1 MKKTYIVIAIAFL
14 CTSAKAQEISDA
26 LRYSVD
32 NLNGTARYRSMSG
45 AFGALGGDLSSIN
58 VNPAGSAVFNN
69 NQLGLTISNYNTK
82 NNSNYFGTQTSDS
95 ENSFDLNQ
103 AGGVFVFKN
112 HNRNADWTKIAFA
125 VNYENTNNFDNAKFS
140 AGVNPTNSIANYF
153 LSYANFS
160 NGGGPIP
167 QEYVNTVSGESISD
181 LYSFL
186 ANNFPNLQYP
196 NLSGFSAQQAML
208 GVQGKIIKPEDN
220 NSNSRYISNV
230 REGGNYYQEN
240 AIYSNGYNGKLS
252 FNFSSSYK
260 DKLYIGINLNSHF
273 SNFTQS
279 TRFYEDNDNTLTN
292 EDRITRMR
300 FSNDLY
306 TNGTGFSF
314 QIGAIVKATEEL
326 RFGAAYESPTWMNLS
341 DELTQRLSSVS
352 SNTSGELPT
361 DVIDPRITNYYAP
374 YRLQTP
380 SKFTA
385 SAAYVFGK
393 KGLISIDYSIR
404 DYNNVKFRPTNDDY
418 YRDLNAEMNATLK
431 TSGELRI
438 GAEYKIKALSL
449 RGGYRMEK
457 SPYKNKTTIG
467 DLTGYS
473 GGLGYNFG
481 ATRVDLAYSYAK
493 RNYQQGFF
501 STGLTNAASIDAINN
516 NVSLTLLFEL

>member
-1 MKKTYIVIAIAFL
+1 MKNTFILLAFAFMF
-14 CTSAKAQEISDA
+14 TSANAQEISDA

-32 NLNGTARYRSMSG
+32 NLNGTARYRALSG

-69 NQLGLTISNYNTK
+69 NQLGLTITNYGTK
-82 NNSNYFGTQTSDS
+82 NNSNYFGTQTNDS
-95 ENSFDLNQ
+95 RNSFDLNQ

-112 HNRNADWTKIAFA
+112 YEKNAKWTKIVFA

-153 LSYANFS
+153 LSYANGKVPLNIIEFGRYPELS
-160 NGGGPIP
+160 YKE
-167 QEYVNTVSGESISD
+167 QQA
-181 LYSFL
+181 FL
-186 ANNFPNLQYP
+186 AFHGYIINPVSNLP
-196 NLSGFSAQQAML
+196 
-208 GVQGKIIKPEDN
+208 DN
-220 NSNSRYISNV
+220 TSYTSNV
-230 REGGNYYQEN
+230 REGGNYFQEN
-240 AIYSNGYNGKLS
+240 GIQSNGYNGKLS

-279 TRFYEDNDNTLTN
+279 SRFYEDNDNALTN
-292 EDRITRMR
+292 VDRINRMR
-300 FSNDLY
+300 FNNDLH

-314 QIGAIVKATEEL
+314 QIGAIAKVTDGL
-326 RFGAAYESPTWMNLS
+326 RLGAAYESPTWLNLS
-341 DELTQRLSSVS
+341 DELTQTLSSVR
-352 SNTSGELPT
+352 SNTAGELPA

-380 SKFTA
+380 SKFTG
-385 SAAYVFGK
+385 SLAYVFGK
-393 KGLISIDYSIR
+393 KGLISVDYSIR
-404 DYNNVKFRPTNDDY
+404 DYTNVKFRPTSDDY
-418 YRDLNAEMNATLK
+418 FKELNAEMNTTLNN
-431 TSGELRI
+431 SGELRI

-449 RGGYRMEK
+449 RGGYRIEK

-501 STGLTNAASIDAINN
+501 STGLTNAASIDAVNN
-516 NVSLTLLFEL
+516 NVTLTVLFEL

>member
-45 AFGALGGDLSSIN
+45 AFGALGGDLSSIT

-112 HNRNADWTKIAFA
+112 HNKNADWTKIAFA

-153 LSYANFS
+153 LSYANGIPLNILE
-160 NGGGPIP
+160 NG
-167 QEYVNTVSGESISD
+167 N
-181 LYSFL
+181 
-186 ANNFPNLQYP
+186 YP
-196 NLSGFSAQQAML
+196 ELSYAEQQAFF
-208 GVQGKIIKPEDN
+208 GYQGYIINPVSNATN
-220 NSNSRYISNV
+220 NTAYTSNV

-393 KGLISIDYSIR
+393 KGLISIDYSIK

-449 RGGYRMEK
+449 RGGYRMEQ

>member
-14 CTSAKAQEISDA
+14 CTSVKAQEISDA

-69 NQLGLTISNYNTK
+69 NQLGLTISNYSTK

-153 LSYANFS
+153 LSYANGIS
-160 NGGGPIP
+160 L
-167 QEYVNTVSGESISD
+167 NTIEFG
-181 LYSFL
+181 
-186 ANNFPNLQYP
+186 NYP
-196 NLSGFSAQQAML
+196 ELNYRQQQAFF
-208 GVQGKIIKPEDN
+208 GFHGYIINPVSNATN
-220 NSNSRYISNV
+220 NTAYTSNV

-273 SNFTQS
+273 SNYTQS
-279 TRFYEDNDNTLTN
+279 SRFYEDNDNTLTN

-314 QIGAIVKATEEL
+314 QIGTIAKITDGL
-326 RFGAAYESPTWMNLS
+326 RLGAAYESPTWMNLS
-341 DELTQRLSSVS
+341 DELTQRLSSVR

-380 SKFTA
+380 SKFTG

-393 KGLISIDYSIR
+393 KGLISVDYSIK
-404 DYNNVKFRPTNDDY
+404 DYNNVKFRPTSDDY
-418 YRDLNAEMNATLK
+418 YRDLNAEMDATLK

-516 NVSLTLLFEL
+516 NVSLTVLFEL

>member
-14 CTSAKAQEISDA
+14 CTSVKAQEISDA

-69 NQLGLTISNYNTK
+69 NQLGLTISNYSNK

-153 LSYANFS
+153 LSYANGIPLNILE
-160 NGGGPIP
+160 NG
-167 QEYVNTVSGESISD
+167 N
-181 LYSFL
+181 
-186 ANNFPNLQYP
+186 YP
-196 NLSGFSAQQAML
+196 ELSYAEQQAFF
-208 GVQGKIIKPEDN
+208 GYQGYIINPV
-220 NSNSRYISNV
+220 SNATSNTAYTSNV

-273 SNFTQS
+273 SNYTQS

-393 KGLISIDYSIR
+393 KGLISIDYAIK
-404 DYNNVKFRPTNDDY
+404 DYNNVKFRPTSDDY
-418 YRDLNAEMNATLK
+418 YRDLNAEMNASLK

-501 STGLTNAASIDAINN
+501 STGLTNAASIGAINN
-516 NVSLTLLFEL
+516 NVSLTVLFEL

>member
-1 MKKTYIVIAIAFL
+1 MKNTFILLAFAFMF
-14 CTSAKAQEISDA
+14 TSANAQEISDA

-32 NLNGTARYRSMSG
+32 NLNGTARYRALSG

-69 NQLGLTISNYNTK
+69 NQLGLTITNYGTK
-82 NNSNYFGTQTSDS
+82 NNSNYFGTQTNDS
-95 ENSFDLNQ
+95 RNSFDLNQ

-112 HNRNADWTKIAFA
+112 YEKNAKWTKIVFA

-153 LSYANFS
+153 LSYANGKVPLNIIEFGRYPELS
-160 NGGGPIP
+160 YKE
-167 QEYVNTVSGESISD
+167 QQA
-181 LYSFL
+181 FL
-186 ANNFPNLQYP
+186 AFHGYIINPVSNLP
-196 NLSGFSAQQAML
+196 
-208 GVQGKIIKPEDN
+208 DN
-220 NSNSRYISNV
+220 TSYTSNV
-230 REGGNYYQEN
+230 REGGNYFQEN
-240 AIYSNGYNGKLS
+240 GIQSNGYNGKLS

-279 TRFYEDNDNTLTN
+279 SRFYEDNDNALTN
-292 EDRITRMR
+292 VDRINRMR
-300 FSNDLY
+300 FNNDLH

-314 QIGAIVKATEEL
+314 QIGAIAKVTDGL
-326 RFGAAYESPTWMNLS
+326 RLGAAYESPTWLNLS
-341 DELTQRLSSVS
+341 DELTQTLSSVR
-352 SNTSGELPT
+352 SNTAGELPA

-380 SKFTA
+380 SKFTG
-385 SAAYVFGK
+385 SLAYVFGK
-393 KGLISIDYSIR
+393 KGLISVDYSIR
-404 DYNNVKFRPTNDDY
+404 DYTNVKFRPTSDDY
-418 YRDLNAEMNATLK
+418 FKELNAEMNTTLNN
-431 TSGELRI
+431 SGELRI

-449 RGGYRMEK
+449 RGGYRIEK
-457 SPYKNKTTIG
+457 SPYINKTTIG

-501 STGLTNAASIDAINN
+501 STGLTNAASIDAVNN
-516 NVSLTLLFEL
+516 NVTLTVLFEL